1 MARTGAALLVATV
14 MLGGS
19 AAAATDPMTAQVL
32 RVELDA
38 KATLARLRRAKE
50 PLARR
55 CVQAVVR
62 RASRLAARVRP
73 RSSGA
78 RSWEAT
84 VTLTRAYV
92 EAVILGGELR
102 RCRDL
107 VGLTE
112 VRSGTRVQVEI
123 DPSLAGTDPTE
134 PGWPRR

>member
-1 MARTGAALLVATV
+1 MARLVAALVISA

-32 RVELDA
+32 RVERDA
-38 KATLARLRRAKE
+38 RASLARLGKAPE

-55 CVQAVVR
+55 CLQAVAR
-62 RASRLAARVRP
+62 RASRLVARVRP
-73 RSSGA
+73 RPAGA

>member
-1 MARTGAALLVATV
+1 MARSGAALLVASL
-14 MLGGS
+14 MLGGPAS
-19 AAAATDPMTAQVL
+19 AATDPMVAQVL
-32 RVELDA
+32 RVERDA
-38 KATLARLRRAKE
+38 RVSLARLGKAPE

-62 RASRLAARVRP
+62 RASRIAARVRP
-73 RSSGA
+73 RPAGG

-92 EAVILGGELR
+92 EAVILSGELR

-123 DPSLAGTDPTE
+123 DPSLASTDPTE